1 MSSISTQARGI
12 QRPCWLPGKRLWY
25 VLAPQRAT
33 PPDIHNAM
41 FSPAIRTSHKLGSV
55 VHLHQTTWLRRS
67 KRLSASTCAR
77 RWRYEIKFTYWHMGC
92 NSDTKSRTLSTAW
105 LHTRLRQDCG
115 PGASFNMLQQRNT
128 PTSWHALPISNYHY
142 AQPAPRLGLLKL
154 PTAAC
159 LELRFVA

>member
-115 PGASFNMLQQRNT
+115 HGASLICCSNTTHQPRGMHSQFRTITMRN
-128 PTSWHALPISNYHY
+128 
-142 AQPAPRLGLLKL
+142 QRLGW
-154 PTAAC
+154 AC
-159 LELRFVA
+159 